1 MDSARRHQLEEQLAK
16 AEYRVFQGQL
26 LLERQRENLERRRSH
41 GHDVKLATNLLAA
54 MEETQ
59 RLHEAH
65 RDRLRR
71 ELAELH

>member
-1 MDSARRHQLEEQLAK
+1 MDSARRRQLEEQLAK
-16 AEYRVFQGQL
+16 AEYRVFQGRL
-26 LLERQRENLERRRSH
+26 LLERQRESLEQRRSH
-41 GHDVKLATNLLAA
+41 GHDVKLAMNLLAV

-71 ELAELH
+71 ELAEGH